1 MNPAI
6 DPALF
11 RQLMGRFATGVTVV
25 TVVSPDGTP
34 SGMTVN
40 SLSSVSLDPPLVS
53 ICIDRGAVMH
63 AAITGAPGFVV
74 NILRSDQE
82 AVSRRFAEDRPDR
95 FDGVG
100 YGLSSNGHPILDGV
114 LAHLECTVHT
124 SIEAGDHSVFLGHV
138 VGGASGEGHPLLFYQ
153 GEYGLDGT

>member
-1 MNPAI
+1 MSPAI
-6 DPALF
+6 DPTLF
-11 RQLMGRFATGVTVV
+11 RQLMGHFATGVTVV
-25 TVVSPDGTP
+25 TVMSPDGTP

-53 ICIDRGAVMH
+53 ICIDRGADMH
-63 AAITGAPGFVV
+63 ATHSGAPGFVV

-82 AVSRRFAEDRPDR
+82 SVSRRFAEDRPSR

-100 YGLSSNGHPILDGV
+100 YSLSSEGHPILDGV
-114 LAHLECTVHT
+114 LAHLECTGHA
-124 SIEAGDHSVFLGHV
+124 SIEAGDHSVFLGRV
-138 VGGASGEGHPLLFYQ
+138 VAGASGEGHPLMFYQ

>member
-1 MNPAI
+1 MNQAI
-6 DPALF
+6 NPALF

-25 TVVSPDGTP
+25 TVMSPDGTP

-63 AAITGAPGFVV
+63 TALTGAPGFVV
-74 NILRSDQE
+74 NILSSDQE

-124 SIEAGDHSVFLGHV
+124 SIEAGDHSVLLGQV

-153 GEYGLDGT
+153 GEYGLGGT

>member
-25 TVVSPDGTP
+25 TIMAPDGTP
-34 SGMTVN
+34 CGMTVN

-53 ICIDRGAVMH
+53 ICVDREADMH
-63 AAITGAPGFVV
+63 AALTGAPGYVV

-100 YGLSSNGHPILDGV
+100 YGLSSDGHPILDGV
-114 LAHLECTVHT
+114 LAHLECTGHA
-124 SIEAGDHSVFLGHV
+124 SIDAGDHSIFLGLV
-138 VGGASGEGHPLLFYQ
+138 VDGASGEGHPLLFYQ

>member
-25 TVVSPDGTP
+25 TVGSPGGKL
-34 SGMTVN
+34 SGITVN
-40 SLSSVSLDPPLVS
+40 SLSSVSLDPLLVS
-53 ICIDRGAVMH
+53 ICIDREADMH
-63 AAITGAPGFVV
+63 ATLTGATGFVI

-82 AVSRRFAEDRPDR
+82 SVSRRFADDRPDR

-100 YGLSSNGHPILDGV
+100 YHLSTDGHPIIKGV
-114 LAHLECTVHT
+114 LAHLECTVHA
-124 SIEAGDHSVFLGHV
+124 SIEAGDHSVFLGRV
-138 VGGASGEGHPLLFYQ
+138 VGGAPGEGSPLLFYR
-153 GEYGLDGT
+153 GGYGLDCT

>member
-11 RQLMGRFATGVTVV
+11 RQLMGRFTTGVTVV
-25 TVVSPDGTP
+25 TVGSPGGKL
-34 SGMTVN
+34 SGITVN

-53 ICIDRGAVMH
+53 ICIDREADMH
-63 AAITGAPGFVV
+63 ATLTGATGFVI

-82 AVSRRFAEDRPDR
+82 SVSRRFADDRPDR

-100 YGLSSNGHPILDGV
+100 YGLSTDGHPILEGV
-114 LAHLECTVHT
+114 LAHLECTVQA
-124 SIEAGDHSVFLGHV
+124 SIPAGDHSVFLGRV
-138 VGGASGEGHPLLFYQ
+138 VGGAPGEGSPLLFYR
-153 GEYGLDGT
+153 GGYGLDCT

>member
-25 TVVSPDGTP
+25 TVMSPDRIP

-63 AAITGAPGFVV
+63 TALTGAPGFVV

-82 AVSRRFAEDRPDR
+82 AVSRRFAEDLPDR
-95 FDGVG
+95 FNGVG
-100 YGLSSNGHPILDGV
+100 YGLSSDGHPILDGV
-114 LAHLECTVHT
+114 LAHLECIAHA
-124 SIEAGDHSVFLGHV
+124 SIEAGDHSVLLGRV
-138 VGGASGEGHPLLFYQ
+138 VGGASGEGRPLLFYQ
-153 GEYGLDGT
+153 GGYGLDGT

>member
-25 TVVSPDGTP
+25 TVMSPDGTP

-63 AAITGAPGFVV
+63 AALTGAPAFVV

-82 AVSRRFAEDRPDR
+82 AVSRRFAEDLPDR

-100 YGLSSNGHPILDGV
+100 YGLSSDGHPILDGV
-114 LAHLECTVHT
+114 LAHLECTVHA
-124 SIEAGDHSVFLGHV
+124 SIEAGDHSVLLGRV
-138 VGGASGEGHPLLFYQ
+138 VGGASSEGHPLLFYQ
-153 GEYGLDGT
+153 GGYGLDGT

>member
-1 MNPAI
+1 MNQAI
-6 DPALF
+6 NPALF

-25 TVVSPDGTP
+25 TVLSPDGTP

-63 AAITGAPGFVV
+63 AALTGAPGFVV

-124 SIEAGDHSVFLGHV
+124 SIEAGDHSVLLGQV

-153 GEYGLDGT
+153 GEYGLGGT

>member
-25 TVVSPDGTP
+25 TVMSPDGTP

-53 ICIDRGAVMH
+53 ICIDRGAVLH
-63 AAITGAPGFVV
+63 TALTNAPAFVV

-82 AVSRRFAEDRPDR
+82 AVSRRFAEDLPDR
-95 FDGVG
+95 F
-100 YGLSSNGHPILDGV
+100 DGV
-114 LAHLECTVHT
+114 LAHLECTVHA
-124 SIEAGDHSVFLGHV
+124 SIEAGDHSVLLGRV
-138 VGGASGEGHPLLFYQ
+138 VGGVSGEGHPLLFYQ

>member
-1 MNPAI
+1 VNPAI
-6 DPALF
+6 NPALF

-25 TVVSPDGTP
+25 TVMSPDGTP

-53 ICIDRGAVMH
+53 ICIDQGAVMH
-63 AAITGAPGFVV
+63 AALTGAPGFVV

-82 AVSRRFAEDRPDR
+82 AVSRRFAEDLPDR

-100 YGLSSNGHPILDGV
+100 YGLSSDGQPILDGV
-114 LAHLECTVHT
+114 LAHLECTGHA
-124 SIEAGDHSVFLGHV
+124 SIEAGDHSVFLGRV
-138 VGGASGEGHPLLFYQ
+138 VGGASGGGRPLLFYQ
-153 GEYGLDGT
+153 GGYGLDGT

>member
-25 TVVSPDGTP
+25 TVMSPDRIP

-63 AAITGAPGFVV
+63 AALTVAPGFVV

-82 AVSRRFAEDRPDR
+82 AVSRRFAEDLPDR

-100 YGLSSNGHPILDGV
+100 YGFSSDGHPILDGV
-114 LAHLECTVHT
+114 LAHLECTVHA
-124 SIEAGDHSVFLGHV
+124 SIEAGDHSVLLGRV
-138 VGGASGEGHPLLFYQ
+138 VGGTSGEGRPLLFYQ
-153 GEYGLDGT
+153 GGYGLDGT

>member
-11 RQLMGRFATGVTVV
+11 RQLMGRFVTGVTVV
-25 TVVSPDGTP
+25 TVGSPGGKL
-34 SGMTVN
+34 SGITVN

-53 ICIDRGAVMH
+53 ICIDRGADMH
-63 AAITGAPGFVV
+63 ATLPGAKGFVI

-82 AVSRRFAEDRPDR
+82 SVSRRFADGRSDR

-100 YGLSSNGHPILDGV
+100 YGLSNDGHPILDGV
-114 LAHLECTVHT
+114 LAHLECTVHA
-124 SIEAGDHSVFLGHV
+124 SIEAGDHSVFLGRV
-138 VGGASGEGHPLLFYQ
+138 VGGTSGEGPPLLFYR
-153 GEYGLDGT
+153 GGYGLDGT

>member
-1 MNPAI
+1 VNPAI

-63 AAITGAPGFVV
+63 AALTGAPGFVV

-82 AVSRRFAEDRPDR
+82 AVSRRFAEDMPDR

-100 YGLSSNGHPILDGV
+100 YGFSSDGHPILDGV
-114 LAHLECTVHT
+114 LAHLECAVHA
-124 SIEAGDHSVFLGHV
+124 SIEAGDHSVLLGRV
-138 VGGASGEGHPLLFYQ
+138 VGGVSGEGHPLLFYQ
-153 GEYGLDGT
+153 GGYGLDCT

>member
-53 ICIDRGAVMH
+53 ICIDRAAVMH
-63 AAITGAPGFVV
+63 AALTGAPGFVV

-82 AVSRRFAEDRPDR
+82 AVSRRFAEDLPDR
-95 FDGVG
+95 FDGVD
-100 YGLSSNGHPILDGV
+100 YGLSSDGHPILDGV
-114 LAHLECTVHT
+114 LAHLECTVHA
-124 SIEAGDHSVFLGHV
+124 SIEAGDHSVLLGHV
-138 VGGASGEGHPLLFYQ
+138 VGGASGEGRPLLFYQ
-153 GEYGLDGT
+153 GGYGLDCT